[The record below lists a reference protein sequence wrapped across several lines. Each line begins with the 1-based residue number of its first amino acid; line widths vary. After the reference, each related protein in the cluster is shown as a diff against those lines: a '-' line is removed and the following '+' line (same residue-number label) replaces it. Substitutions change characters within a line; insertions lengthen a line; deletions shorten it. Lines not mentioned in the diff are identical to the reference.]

1 MFVHTVLFWLKPD
14 LTAAERAEFEAG
26 LKSLAG
32 IPSVRAIH
40 VGRPASTDRPVV
52 DRTYSYGVDV
62 HFDDLAGHDAYQS
75 HPLHTGFLA
84 AHSSKWLR
92 VVIYDFE

>member
-26 LKSLAG
+26 LKSLAE
-32 IPSVRAIH
+32 IPSVREIH

-62 HFDDLAGHDAYQS
+62 HFDDLAGHDAYQV

-84 AHSSKWLR
+84 THSPKWLR